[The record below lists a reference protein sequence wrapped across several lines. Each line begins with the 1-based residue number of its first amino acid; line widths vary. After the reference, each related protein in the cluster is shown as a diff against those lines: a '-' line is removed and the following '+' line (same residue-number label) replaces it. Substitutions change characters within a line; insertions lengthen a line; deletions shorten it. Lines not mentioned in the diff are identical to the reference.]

1 LTAQAG
7 PIAAELARG
16 KPSEGSGLIA
26 LTVLTV
32 VMASTSLAMM
42 GKLDGTF
49 ATVIALLA
57 LGAGVLGAAS
67 PRMVL
72 TLLFTTSP
80 LLWALGDANLFEAE
94 KVHLNLPMIVGF
106 VILVGFSHLVLV
118 KYSDPGIETIRKLV
132 LGMGIACFPAV
143 FFAQDIST
151 GAGIYLRVMCPYV
164 AMFATLKH
172 IRGKK
177 DVVYF
182 AKCMVTA
189 LLAVAA
195 ILIIGYFRSELW
207 VDLGGYTRL
216 TALYFPPQGFG
227 MFLSVMVLVVML
239 NYLLSKNKGYLL
251 LLFFPLTL
259 LFYTYV
265 RTAWVGGAV
274 LIALFVI
281 HITTPLQRKLL
292 LCGVVLFPLFYYP
305 IWHGILRYDTS
316 VDSPEV
322 ADKIFSGR
330 LAVDAI
336 AIETYLDAPLKN
348 KIFGIGYLRAG
359 EATELVYGEE
369 FLIHD
374 DYLGYLIEA
383 GVLASA
389 FYLGILI
396 WLLRRSRQ
404 GKLHPKSHSSYE
416 VSFAASI
423 LIIAV
428 MIMGI
433 PGAFYTQ
440 VLSNL
445 YIYGIMGMMLSQ
457 SFPVQAS

>member
-1 LTAQAG
+1 LTTQARSIPAG
-7 PIAAELARG
+7 LPRG
-16 KPSEGSGLIA
+16 KPSEGSGLIT

-32 VMASTSLAMM
+32 VTASASLAMM
-42 GKLDGTF
+42 GKLDATF
-49 ATVIALLA
+49 ATIIAILA
-57 LGAGVLGAAS
+57 MGAGILGAAS
-67 PRMVL
+67 PRIIL
-72 TLLFTTSP
+72 TLLFSTSP
-80 LLWALGDANLFEAE
+80 LLWALGDANLFESD

-106 VILVGFSHLVLV
+106 VILVSFSHLLLV
-118 KYSDPGIETIRKLV
+118 KYSDVGIETTRKLV
-132 LGMGIACFPAV
+132 LGMGLACFPAI

-172 IRGKK
+172 IRNKK

-182 AKCMVTA
+182 ARCMVTA

-195 ILIIGYFRSELW
+195 ILVIGYFRSELW

-239 NYLLSKNKGYLL
+239 NYLLSNNKGYLL
-251 LLFFPLTL
+251 LLGFPLIL

-274 LIALFVI
+274 LLALFVI
-281 HITTPLQRKLL
+281 HITTPFQRKLL
-292 LCGVVLFPLFYYP
+292 LCLVVLFPLFYYP
-305 IWHGILRYDTS
+305 IYRGILRYDTS

-389 FYLGILI
+389 IYLAILI
-396 WLLRRSRQ
+396 WLLKRSHQ
-404 GKLHPKSHSSYE
+404 GKLLAKNRSSYE
-416 VSFAASI
+416 SCFAASI
-423 LIIAV
+423 LIVAV

-445 YIYGIMGMMLSQ
+445 YIYGIMGLMLSQ
-457 SFPVQAS
+457 VSTPQAS